1 MGSGNVYEN
10 TVSLWGDKSDARV
23 TLRNT
28 RTGEIF
34 RFILSQS
41 FVVGRNGELCDL
53 QITKNDQFISG
64 EHLRFIRAQGAI
76 FVEDMQSKN
85 GTWLNKK
92 RLLSR
97 ARIRS
102 GDTLRMGKSDFECT
116 YK

>member
-1 MGSGNVYEN
+1 MGFENAYEN
-10 TVSLWGDKSDARV
+10 TVSLWGDKGGARV
-23 TLRNT
+23 ALRNM

-34 RFILSQS
+34 KFTINQS
-41 FVVGRNGELCDL
+41 YIVGRNRELCDL
-53 QITKNDQFISG
+53 QITKDDHYISG
-64 EHLRFIRAQGAI
+64 KHLRFLRAQGAI

-102 GDTLRMGKSDFECT
+102 GDILRMGKSDFEVRM
-116 YK
+116 